1 MAACILASA
10 HTHCS
15 IRPTHSLKTWTDGGG
30 ILVFSFQ
37 KTYPPAIEQLL
48 RQYYQSLSEKDRRRF
63 AAVEAIKLGHG
74 GIRSIANVLGCDP
87 HPVTAG
93 MREIEQLPADPA
105 EQRVRTSGGGRK
117 KTEAKHPDVIEQV
130 QNALKDRTAGDP
142 RRQDVRWT
150 DATPQEISDRLPA
163 PAVGVGPRIV
173 RRILDR
179 LGFARRQIAKVL
191 PGGGSPHRREQFCHL
206 AALMQAFLEAGNPVL
221 SIDTKKKE
229 YLGTVYRD
237 GKVYC
242 REALKAFDPDF
253 PSLASGVIIPHG
265 IYDLARNQGWIHL
278 GLSRDTTQFA
288 CDSLRLFWHHD
299 GQRLYPNASA
309 ILLLCDGGG
318 SNSCHKHLF
327 KEDLQAVA
335 TDLGIPI
342 RVAHYPAYCSKFNP
356 IERRLFSHVTR
367 ACQGVLFDSLHT
379 VKELIQKTK
388 TQQGL
393 TVTVR
398 VLDTLYE
405 GGRTVSDAFKK
416 HMPIVFEKLLPKWNY
431 WAVPQ

>member
-1 MAACILASA
+1 MRC
-10 HTHCS
+10 
-15 IRPTHSLKTWTDGGG
+15 THSLKTWTDGGG

-74 GIRSIANVLGCDP
+74 GIRYIATVLGCDP
-87 HPVTAG
+87 HTIKEG
-93 MREIEQLPADPA
+93 MRELKQLPADPT
-105 EQRVRTSGGGRK
+105 EHRVRKAGGGRK
-117 KTEAKHPDVIEQV
+117 KTEEKHPDVIEQV
-130 QNALKDRTAGDP
+130 QDVIKDRTAGDP
-142 RRQDVRWT
+142 MRQDVQWT
-150 DATPQEISDRLPA
+150 DATPQEISDSLQA
-163 PAVGVGPRIV
+163 QAVCAGPRIV

-191 PGGGSPHRREQFCHL
+191 PGGDSPYRREQFRHL
-206 AALMQAFLEAGNPVL
+206 AALIQALLEAGNPVL

-229 YLGTVYRD
+229 YLGTLYRD
-237 GKVYC
+237 GQVYC
-242 REALKAFDPDF
+242 REALKAFDHDF

-318 SNSCHKHLF
+318 SNSCHKHVF
-327 KEDLQAVA
+327 KEDLQGVVNDLAV
-335 TDLGIPI
+335 PI

-367 ACQGVLFDSLHT
+367 ACQGVLFDSLPT
-379 VKELIQKTK
+379 VKSLIQKTK

-416 HMPIVFEKLLPKWNY
+416 HMPIIFEKLLPKWNY

>member
-1 MAACILASA
+1 M
-10 HTHCS
+10 
-15 IRPTHSLKTWTDGGG
+15 
-30 ILVFSFQ
+30 FSFQ
-37 KTYPPAIEQLL
+37 KTYTPAIEQLL

-74 GIRSIANVLGCDP
+74 GIRYIANVLGCDP
-87 HPVTAG
+87 HTVKEG

-105 EQRVRTSGGGRK
+105 EHRVRKSGGGRK
-117 KTEAKHPDVIEQV
+117 KTEAKHPAVLEQV

-142 RRQDVRWT
+142 MRQDVRWT
-150 DATPQEISDRLPA
+150 DATPQEISDSLQA
-163 PAVGVGPRIV
+163 HAVCVGPRIV

-191 PGGGSPHRREQFCHL
+191 PGGDSPQRREQFRHL
-206 AALMQAFLEAGNPVL
+206 AHLIQEFLDAGNPVL

-229 YLGTVYRD
+229 YLGTLYRD

-242 REALKAFDPDF
+242 REALKAFDHDF

-288 CDSLRLFWHHD
+288 CDSLRVFWRHD

-318 SNSCHKHLF
+318 SNSCHKHVF
-327 KEDLQAVA
+327 KEDLQGVVNDLAV
-335 TDLGIPI
+335 PI

-379 VKELIQKTK
+379 VKGLIQKTK
-388 TQQGL
+388 THQGL

-398 VLDTLYE
+398 VLDKLYE
-405 GGRTVSDAFKK
+405 GGRTVSEAFKRN
-416 HMPIVFEKLLPKWNY
+416 MPIVFEKLLPKWNY
-431 WAVPQ
+431 WALPQ